1 MNELLER
8 GRAAIPAQYL
18 AAVLM
23 ALSGCCFTTMDTFA
37 KLLSDVH
44 GVPVVCIHAAE
55 RIAGHAMASGWL
67 IGLSRPRPSTGL
79 HHLLPDVCHHC
90 PRLPVHASYG
100 HRASHPGSA

>member
-44 GVPVVCIHAAE
+44 GVPVVCI
-55 RIAGHAMASGWL
+55 RMQLSGSLVMPW
-67 IGLSRPRPSTGL
+67 
-79 HHLLPDVCHHC
+79 
-90 PRLPVHASYG
+90 PVVG
-100 HRASHPGSA
+100 